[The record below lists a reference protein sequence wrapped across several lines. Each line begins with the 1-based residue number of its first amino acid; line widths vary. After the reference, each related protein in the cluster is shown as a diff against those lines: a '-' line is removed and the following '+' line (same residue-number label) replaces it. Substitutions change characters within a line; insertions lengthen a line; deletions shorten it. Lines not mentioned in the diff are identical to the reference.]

1 MVSKIKSSCQLNINS
16 KEWFQARCREARRC
30 LIDEIPLSRKAEAQ
44 KACTSSE
51 GSIFCQLGN
60 KGKKE
65 RDMVK
70 PANDIE
76 NRPKELWDLPD
87 YGHLPNRA
95 FKVDL
100 EGSIGEFLAHDLF
113 DLDGTQPIEN
123 KIMGLSNKLYNGY
136 PIIEVNP
143 SEEAIDFYRTR
154 GDSFQMINVVVCCY
168 GFEERDGELFGLPY
182 HVSLRP
188 AQKRGRPSS
197 VSVDWIQ
204 NMDLEKVLDGN
215 AHYMGFN
222 PFSNAFGLYG
232 VGALPINKD
241 ICSDT
246 IGIVYNTYFLA
257 SNYDKSDTCDPGMC
271 TNLLGDSKIIL
282 NDYRRFR
289 FSRYFKPFDN
299 IDPIK
304 IWGCDS
310 PIELFLLQALN
321 SLCLKPK
328 IQMHIF
334 SDGTV
339 FPSLQSMW
347 EDGKRTKSLAKTIT
361 EADFYFE
368 DESIAVFC
376 DSVAHHS
383 SPEAIGKD
391 NAIDE
396 KLEKLGIRSIRLSGP
411 DIVASPL
418 ECAKRVQDVVDSK
431 V

>member
-1 MVSKIKSSCQLNINS
+1 MSKIKSSCQLNINT
-16 KEWFQARCREARRC
+16 KEWFQARCREARKC
-30 LIDEIPLSRKAEAQ
+30 LIDEIPLSRKVEAQ
-44 KACTSSE
+44 KACASYE
-51 GSIFCQLGN
+51 GNTFCQADS

-65 RDMVK
+65 RKMGK
-70 PANDIE
+70 PASDIE
-76 NRPKELWDLPD
+76 NRPKELRDLPD
-87 YGHLPNRA
+87 YGHLPNRP
-95 FKVDL
+95 FEVDL
-100 EGSIGEFLAHDLF
+100 EGSVGEFLAHDLF
-113 DLDGTQPIEN
+113 DLDGIQPIES
-123 KIMGLSNKLYNGY
+123 KIMGLSKKFFNGH
-136 PIIEVNP
+136 PVIEVNP
-143 SEEAIDFYRTR
+143 SEEAINFYRVR
-154 GDSFQMINVVVCCY
+154 GDNFQMINVVVCCY
-168 GFEERDGELFGLPY
+168 GFEERGGELYGLPY
-182 HVSLRP
+182 HISLRP
-188 AQKRGRPSS
+188 AQKRGEPSS
-197 VSVDWIQ
+197 VSIDCIR

-215 AHYMGFN
+215 PHYMGFN
-222 PFSNAFGLYG
+222 PFGNAFGLYG
-232 VGALPINKD
+232 VGDLPINKD

-257 SNYDKSDTCDPGMC
+257 SKYDKSDACDPGMC
-271 TNLLGDSKIIL
+271 TNLLGDSKTIL
-282 NDYRRFR
+282 GDYRRFR
-289 FSRYFKPFDN
+289 FSRYFKPFEK

-310 PIELFLLQALN
+310 PIELFLLQALK

-334 SDGTV
+334 ADGTV

-368 DESIAVFC
+368 GENIAVFC

-383 SPEAIGKD
+383 SPEAVEKD

-396 KLEKLGIRSIRLSGP
+396 KLEKLGVRSIRLSGP

-418 ECAKRVQDVVDSK
+418 ECARKVKDVVDSK

>member
-1 MVSKIKSSCQLNINS
+1 VSKIKRPCQLNINS
-16 KEWFQARCREARRC
+16 KEWFQARCREARKC
-30 LIDEIPLSRKAEAQ
+30 LIDEIPLSKKTEAQ

-51 GSIFCQLGN
+51 GNIFCLTGS
-60 KGKKE
+60 KGKKK
-65 RDMVK
+65 RNMGK
-70 PANDIE
+70 PASDIE
-76 NRPKELWDLPD
+76 NRPKELRDLPD

-95 FKVDL
+95 FKIDL
-100 EGSIGEFLAHDLF
+100 EGSVGEFLAHDLF

-123 KIMGLSNKLYNGY
+123 KIMGLSNKFFNGH
-136 PIIEVNP
+136 PVIEVNP
-143 SEEAIDFYRTR
+143 SEEAIEFYRAR

-168 GFEERDGELFGLPY
+168 GFEEKDGELYGLPY

-188 AQKRGRPSS
+188 AQKRGEPSS
-197 VSVDWIQ
+197 VGIDWIQ

-215 AHYMGFN
+215 PHYMGFN

-271 TNLLGDSKIIL
+271 TNLLGDSKTIL
-282 NDYRRFR
+282 SDYRKFR

-321 SLCLKPK
+321 SLRLRPK

-334 SDGTV
+334 ADGTV

-347 EDGKRTKSLAKTIT
+347 EEGKRTKSLVKTIT

-368 DESIAVFC
+368 DENIAVFC

-383 SPEAIGKD
+383 LPEAIEKD

-396 KLEKLGIRSIRLSGP
+396 KLKKLGVRSIRLSGP

>member
-1 MVSKIKSSCQLNINS
+1 M
-16 KEWFQARCREARRC
+16 
-30 LIDEIPLSRKAEAQ
+30 
-44 KACTSSE
+44 
-51 GSIFCQLGN
+51 
-60 KGKKE
+60 GKL
-65 RDMVK
+65 
-70 PANDIE
+70 ASDIE
-76 NRPKELWDLPD
+76 NRPKELWNLPD
-87 YGHLPNRA
+87 YGRLPNRA
-95 FKVDL
+95 FKIDL

-123 KIMGLSNKLYNGY
+123 KITGLSNKLFNGH
-136 PIIEVNP
+136 PVIEVNP
-143 SEEAIDFYRTR
+143 SKEAIEFYRTR
-154 GDSFQMINVVVCCY
+154 GDHFQMINVVVCCY
-168 GFEERDGELFGLPY
+168 GFEERDGELYGLPY
-182 HVSLRP
+182 HVSLLP
-188 AQKRGRPSS
+188 AQKKGWPSS
-197 VSVDWIQ
+197 VSVDWVQ

-215 AHYMGFN
+215 PHYMGFN
-222 PFSNAFGLYG
+222 PFNNVFGQYG

-241 ICSDT
+241 ICTDT

-257 SNYDKSDTCDPGMC
+257 SNYDKSDTSDPGMC
-271 TNLLGDSKIIL
+271 TNLLGDSKTIL
-282 NDYRRFR
+282 NDYRKFR

-310 PIELFLLQALN
+310 PIELFLLQAFN

-368 DESIAVFC
+368 DENIAVFC
-376 DSVAHHS
+376 DSVEHHS
-383 SPEAIGKD
+383 LPEAIEKD

-396 KLEKLGIRSIRLSGP
+396 RLEKLGIRSIRLSGP